1 MCGVFGV
8 HAPDRDVARLTY
20 FGLFALQH
28 RGQESAGIAVSE
40 NGRLTALRDLG
51 LVTQV
56 FDEQKLHGLRGSVGI
71 GHTRYSTTGSSQWS
85 NAQPLVQHGRAR
97 TIAIGHNGNLVNES
111 ALREE
116 LREAGV
122 TLRATSDSE
131 VIAAMIANDES
142 PLDEAVASAM
152 QRLEGAYSVVA
163 LSQGTLIAFRDP
175 HGFRPLVLGRI
186 HEDWVVASETCAL
199 DLVGAEFVREVDRGE
214 AVLIDERGLRSVQ
227 AVEPAD
233 PGALCIF
240 EFFYLAR
247 PDTQLAGIEVHGA
260 RVRMGEQLARE
271 APAEADLV
279 LPIPD
284 SGTPAAIGF
293 SRALGIPFSEG
304 LIKNRY
310 VGRTFIQP
318 DEELRRQGIRMK
330 FNPLAEVAGKR
341 VVIVDDSIVRGN
353 TTRAIVQMLFDA
365 GAAEVHVR
373 VSAPPVIGQCFYGID
388 LADPDEMIAS
398 THSVDEIRELIG
410 ATSLAYISHDGLVA
424 ATRRPESELC
434 RACLT
439 RKYPTAVPAEHAKL
453 RFEEPVF
460 VPRDRSALLARES
473 S

>member
-8 HAPDRDVARLTY
+8 HAADRDVARLTY
-20 FGLFALQH
+20 FGLFSLQH

-40 NGRLTALRDLG
+40 HGRLTALRDLG

-56 FDEQKLHGLRGSVGI
+56 FDEQKLCGLHGQVAI

-97 TIAIGHNGNLVNES
+97 TVALGHNGNLVNEG
-111 ALREE
+111 ALRDE
-116 LREAGV
+116 LAAKGV

-131 VIAAMIANDES
+131 VIAALIANDES
-142 PLDEAVASAM
+142 PLDEAVAHTM
-152 QRLEGAYSVVA
+152 QRLAGAYSVVA

-199 DLVGAEFVREVDRGE
+199 DLVGAKLVREVERGE
-214 AVLIDERGLRSVQ
+214 AVLIDGDGMRSVR
-227 AVEPAD
+227 AVEPAGD
-233 PGALCIF
+233 GALCIF

-260 RVRMGEQLARE
+260 RVRMGERLAAE
-271 APAEADLV
+271 APVEADLV

-310 VGRTFIQP
+310 IARTFIQP
-318 DEELRRQGIRMK
+318 DQELRRQGVRLK

-341 VVIVDDSIVRGN
+341 LVVVDDSIVRGN
-353 TTRAIVQMLFDA
+353 TTQQIVRMLFDA

-398 THSVDEIRELIG
+398 GRTVEEIREYIG
-410 ATSLAYISHDGLVA
+410 ATSLAYLSHEGLVA
-424 ATRRPESELC
+424 ATKRPESELC

-439 RKYPTAVPAEHAKL
+439 RRYPTPVPAEHAKL
-453 RFEEPVF
+453 RFEAVR
-460 VPRDRSALLARES
+460 PRAPARAGS
-473 S
+473 RA